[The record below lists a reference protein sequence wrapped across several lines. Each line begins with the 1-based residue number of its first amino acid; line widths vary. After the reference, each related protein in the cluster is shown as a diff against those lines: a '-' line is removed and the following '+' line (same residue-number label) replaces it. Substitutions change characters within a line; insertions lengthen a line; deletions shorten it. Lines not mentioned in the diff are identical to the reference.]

1 MNSKQQEM
9 IEQLNSKRIT
19 RQLEAIDALRGV
31 DDGEVL
37 SGFIR
42 VMMSPDELM
51 WVDLEKSPHPKVE
64 AYKAAV
70 EIASSKKL
78 LLSLVDRKSPEV
90 RAGSAYLLGMVANVG
105 EGDED
110 GVVQSLRNALQDPDP
125 RVPYQAM
132 RSLGHLG
139 ALDIQEVLPF
149 FEIESSSVQFY
160 AVQALGSI
168 AGAQSNQVLIY
179 LSGNPSESVATRALA
194 IKVLGERTAVE
205 AASTLM
211 ELLRD
216 DEPSIRQHA
225 ALALGRMGAFSAVKD
240 LYQSLIDDDEDVRY
254 AVGVALGLLGD
265 VRTIPFLFKARY
277 HADAYTQ
284 DLVTSALD
292 RLGSDALAE
301 VISAMRKMPMP
312 YRVDAVKHLEAL
324 KDERAMLPLI
334 QYLLDEQVYTDV
346 RKALLALEDKIEA
359 PLIYVL
365 SRDDASVE
373 LKEKSIRLLLDR
385 NCKEAAPGLVV
396 LLEDS
401 AASLRE
407 LAARSLGKLAA
418 PDAEK
423 ALLKVIAKKDRET
436 DDVIA
441 EALFSLGK
449 LGGVSKKATKV
460 LHAHLDHLNSKV
472 RGYSISAIGEIGDTS
487 VVETL
492 IERLMDSSQDNRPL
506 MIQALAKLGDARA
519 IEPLLKIVQEAQ
531 RNSTAGLSLKG
542 AYLGSYA
549 VQALATLGEPKVIDL
564 LLTDWEEE
572 LEQGIER
579 MGEKAVPY
587 LERALSNHRD
597 ARVRAHAAEG
607 LGIVGQ
613 VAAMGTLIDALQDE
627 DAVVVQ
633 AAAKALQKVHNTS
646 GVSENA

>member
-9 IEQLNSKRIT
+9 IEQLNSKSIA
-19 RQLEAIDALRGV
+19 RQLEAIDALRNV
-31 DDGEVL
+31 DDDEVL

-42 VMMSPDELM
+42 VMMSTDELV
-51 WVDLEKSPHPKVE
+51 WVDLEKGPHPKVE

-70 EIASSKKL
+70 DIATSKKL

-90 RAGSAYLLGMVANVG
+90 RAGSAYLLGKVSNV
-105 EGDED
+105 DD
-110 GVVQSLRNALQDPDP
+110 SDRDRVVQSLRNALQDPDP

-132 RSLGHLG
+132 RSLGRLG

-149 FEIESSSVQFY
+149 FEIESSSIKFY

-168 AGAQSNQVLIY
+168 DGAQSNQVLMY
-179 LSGNPSESVATRALA
+179 LASNPSESVATRALA
-194 IKVLGERTAVE
+194 IKILGERTAVE
-205 AASTLM
+205 ATSSLM
-211 ELLRD
+211 ELLRE
-216 DEPSIRQHA
+216 DEATIRQHA

-240 LYQSLIDDDEDVRY
+240 LYQCLIDDDEDVRY

-277 HADAYTQ
+277 HADVYTQ
-284 DLVTSALD
+284 DMVTAALD

-301 VISAMRKMPMP
+301 IISAMRKMPMP

-324 KDERAMLPLI
+324 KDERAMLPLV
-334 QYLLDEQVYTDV
+334 QYLLDEQVYADV

-365 SRDDASVE
+365 GREDASVE

-385 NCKEAAPGLVV
+385 NCQEAVPALIV
-396 LLEDS
+396 LLDD
-401 AASLRE
+401 ADASLRE
-407 LAARSLGKLAA
+407 LAARSLGKLGAA
-418 PDAEK
+418 DAEK

-449 LGGVSKKATKV
+449 LGNVSKKAQKV

-487 VVETL
+487 IVEPL
-492 IERLMDSSQDNRPL
+492 IERLMDKSLDNRPL
-506 MIQALAKLGDARA
+506 MIQALAKLGDDRA
-519 IEPLLKIVQEAQ
+519 IEPLLTIVQEAQ
-531 RNSTAGLSLKG
+531 RNATTGLKG

-549 VQALATLGEPKVIDL
+549 VQALATLGEPKVVDL

-572 LEQGIER
+572 LAQGIER

-587 LERALSNHRD
+587 LERALNHHRE

-607 LGIVGQ
+607 LGIIGQ
-613 VAAMGTLIDALQDE
+613 VTAMGTLINALQDE

-633 AAAKALQKVHNTS
+633 AAAKALQRVHNHPTILES
-646 GVSENA
+646 V